1 MTVAKCLGE
10 AIPALSYPQG
20 SNPASAFTRPGMGG
34 NLNLNT
40 SSFKNGWPAS
50 RGSDT
55 NWKHS
60 DCLDVSYIFH
70 FKFYDR
76 MKNDGELQ

>member
-1 MTVAKCLGE
+1 VTVAKCLGE

-50 RGSDT
+50 RGGDT
-55 NWKHS
+55 NRKHS